1 MNKVPPQNLFDM
13 IYCTSKSQILKL
25 QYVNLLSF
33 QKIHKEKKERKK
45 QTKRNIKERE
55 KNDVKKIVQNS
66 LLCCYIGLILRGLV
80 NLLILRVLFAV
91 SQIGWPIKYRSS
103 SKMKDVLR
111 SFDVNN
117 KNVMKTLFWNPN

>member
-45 QTKRNIKERE
+45 QTKRNIKES
-55 KNDVKKIVQNS
+55 VKKTVQNS
-66 LLCCYIGLILRGLV
+66 LLRCYIGLILRGLV
-80 NLLILRVLFAV
+80 SLLILRVLFAV